1 MDEEELVRR
10 SKQGD
15 EEAFASLVNAY
26 KKRVFHLTYSLT
38 RDQEVAD
45 DLAQEVF
52 LKVFLALPKFRERS
66 RFGTWLYQIAVNH
79 TKDFL
84 RKKGRLKQVR
94 LDEAM
99 EGRERLEDETMK
111 RERET
116 DLEKKSRI
124 IYEVIRTLPEKYQLI
139 LSLRDIQALPYDEIS
154 RALRISPG
162 TVDSRIHRARKM
174 LRERVKALLEKKEGG
189 YEVP

>member
-15 EEAFASLVNAY
+15 EEAFATLVNTY

-38 RDQEVAD
+38 RNQEVAD

-66 RFGTWLYQIAVNH
+66 RFDTWLYQIAGNH

-116 DLEKKSRI
+116 DLEKKRRI

-154 RALRISPG
+154 RALQISPG
-162 TVDSRIHRARKM
+162 TVDSRIHRAR
-174 LRERVKALLEKKEGG
+174 
-189 YEVP
+189 